1 MHPSTIDC
9 QKDIGKCRMGGGTGR
24 FTMTSVTLDTLAT
37 MLTKPAGRLVSD
49 RTGLTGLFDVDLE
62 WAEEAGSDK
71 PSIFAAVQEQLGLKL
86 ESVREPVDVVVIDH
100 VERPTE
106 D

>member
-1 MHPSTIDC
+1 M
-9 QKDIGKCRMGGGTGR
+9 
-24 FTMTSVTLDTLAT
+24 F
-37 MLTKPAGRLVSD
+37 D
-49 RTGLTGLFDVDLE
+49 RTGLTGLFDVNLE

-71 PSIFAAVQEQLGLKL
+71 PSIFSAVQEQLGLKL
-86 ESVREPVDVVVIDH
+86 ESTTAPVDVVVIDH

>member
-1 MHPSTIDC
+1 MF
-9 QKDIGKCRMGGGTGR
+9 KGG
-24 FTMTSVTLDTLAT
+24 SVTAETLAT
-37 MLTKPAGRLVSD
+37 MLSNPAGRIVFD
-49 RTGLTGLFDVDLE
+49 HTGLTGKYDVDLE

-86 ESVREPVDVVVIDH
+86 ESTREPVDVVVIDH
-100 VERPTE
+100 IERPTE

>member
-1 MHPSTIDC
+1 
-9 QKDIGKCRMGGGTGR
+9 
-24 FTMTSVTLDTLAT
+24 
-37 MLTKPAGRLVSD
+37 MLSNPAGRLVFD
-49 RTGLTGLFDVDLE
+49 RTGLTGKFDADLE

-71 PSIFAAVQEQLGLKL
+71 PSIFGAVQEQLGLKL
-86 ESVREPVDVVVIDH
+86 ESVRERIDVVLIDH